1 MIQKFVET
9 SALLNESYLPIYNTP
24 QGLKVYTETLEVVKT
39 SFPQYLR
46 ELQGTAD
53 GAQVEFHKVSLIAS
67 LKQNDLGQLSFL
79 AFSLP
84 SR

>member
-9 SALLNESYLPIYNTP
+9 SSLLNESYLPIYNTP
-24 QGLKVYTETLEVVKT
+24 EGLKVYTETLEVVRK

-53 GAQVEFHKVSLIAS
+53 GAQVEFHKVS
-67 LKQNDLGQLSFL
+67 
-79 AFSLP
+79 
-84 SR
+84 